1 MTEWR
6 PVWPK
11 GVPREPALRIGR
23 SGLRIT
29 REMYEAIGSPRFVDI
44 VFERRDG
51 ALTIGLREGRRH
63 RVKELEYDHAVRVYS
78 RALARMVEQECQGRW
93 WVAKEQDGLWAARI
107 VTETP

>member
-1 MTEWR
+1 MNKWGD
-6 PVWPK
+6 VWPR

-29 REMYEAIGSPRFVDI
+29 REMYEAIGSPLFVDI

-51 ALTIGLREGRRH
+51 ALTIGLREGHRH
-63 RVKELEYDHAVRVYS
+63 RVKMPEYDHAVRVNS
-78 RALARMVEQECQGRW
+78 RVLARMVERECQGRW